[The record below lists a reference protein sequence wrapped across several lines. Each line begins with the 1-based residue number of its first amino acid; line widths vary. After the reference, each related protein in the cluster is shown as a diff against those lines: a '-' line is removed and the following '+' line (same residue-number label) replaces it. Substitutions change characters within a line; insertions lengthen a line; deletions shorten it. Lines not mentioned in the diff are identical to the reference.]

1 MYDLRMGGTLLNIGS
16 ENLDSIQQDVL
27 KEIANIGSGH
37 AATALSAM
45 LGCPIEQSVPNVL
58 LVPLSEM
65 STVLGG
71 AEKVV
76 VAGMIKIDGDFS
88 GYLIM
93 VLDFDQAEKIIGMV
107 CGDEKPDSKLE
118 LYKFSALDKSVL
130 AETANILGGS
140 YLSAIAEFT
149 GLRVSSSVP
158 YLCIDMVG
166 AVMSVAVAEAG
177 KTGDFAFL
185 FQSELF
191 NETERI
197 IGNLLLI
204 PEEKSCD
211 KILKTLGFI

>member
-45 LGCPIEQSVPNVL
+45 LGCPIAQSVPNVL

-76 VAGMIKIDGDFS
+76 VAGMIKIDGDFRIS
-88 GYLIM
+88 DNGADLTRRKNNRHG
-93 VLDFDQAEKIIGMV
+93 LRRRKARFKI
-107 CGDEKPDSKLE
+107 E

-177 KTGDFAFL
+177 KQA
-185 FQSELF
+185 
-191 NETERI
+191 I
-197 IGNLLLI
+197 LLSFFS
-204 PEEKSCD
+204 PSQV
-211 KILKTLGFI
+211 

>member
-1 MYDLRMGGTLLNIGS
+1 MNSGS

-27 KEIANIGSGH
+27 REIANIGSGH
-37 AATALSAM
+37 AATALSRM
-45 LGCPIEQSVPNVL
+45 LGCPIEQSVPNVMV
-58 LVPLSEM
+58 VPLSEM

-76 VAGMIKIDGDFS
+76 VAGMIKLIGDFS

-93 VLDFDQAEKIIGMV
+93 VLDFDQAKKIISMV
-107 CGDEKPDSKLE
+107 CGDAENIDSQLE
-118 LYKFSALDKSVL
+118 LYRFSALDKSVL

-140 YLSAIAEFT
+140 YMSAIAEFT
-149 GLRVSSSVP
+149 GLKMSSSVP

-191 NETERI
+191 NESERI

-211 KILKTLGFI
+211 IILKTLGFI